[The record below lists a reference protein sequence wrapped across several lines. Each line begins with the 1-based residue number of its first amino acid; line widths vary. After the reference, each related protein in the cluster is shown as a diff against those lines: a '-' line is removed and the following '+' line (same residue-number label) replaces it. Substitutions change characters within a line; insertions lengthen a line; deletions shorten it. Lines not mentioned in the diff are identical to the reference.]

1 MICMDEPK
9 RIAPEKVDTLARSL
23 QGSLKQRRPRTWLIA
38 IATIGIVLGGLGLL
52 AWWLYDPT
60 EPVRLEVIAF
70 DSIVAADETPR
81 MRAQLVFPDSA
92 EHAASLLRG
101 RDVVFLDPKGLLLPG
116 QAGLQK
122 SATSDAA
129 GRAEV
134 AWPLPDDNKGGA
146 VTVRH
151 VDARHKQGSADQSF
165 LFLWER
171 GRKILLVDLDEV
183 LAEVA
188 PVPMAPGLPDK
199 ILPAVQALQE
209 VAAGQVQV
217 GYLAVAP
224 DRPLTYR
231 IQRGWL
237 RSARAE
243 KDRFPV
249 GPVLGRPEYSATMD
263 ADQAR
268 IALLKDLKARF
279 GDNVMLI
286 AGDAATVRQ
295 TRAAGLHVITV
306 GAGKL
311 DGPPGA
317 SDLAR
322 WAELPRYLN
331 P

>member
-1 MICMDEPK
+1 MDEPK
-9 RIAPEKVDTLARSL
+9 RIAPEKADALARSL

-38 IATIGIVLGGLGLL
+38 IATIVIVLGGLGLM

-60 EPVRLEVIAF
+60 EPILLEVIAF
-70 DSIVAADETPR
+70 DSVVAADETPYV
-81 MRAQLVFPDSA
+81 RAQLVFPDSA
-92 EHAASLLRG
+92 EHAASLLRD

-116 QAGLQK
+116 QQGLQK

-134 AWPLPDDNKGGA
+134 AWPLPDKNKSEA

-151 VDARHKQGSADQSF
+151 VDTRHKQGSADQSF
-165 LFLWER
+165 LFHWER
-171 GRKILLVDLDEV
+171 GRKILVVDLDEV
-183 LAEVA
+183 LAEVTPA
-188 PVPMAPGLPDK
+188 PMQGPPDK
-199 ILPAVQALQE
+199 IPPAVQALQE
-209 VAAGQVQV
+209 VAARHVQI
-217 GYLAVAP
+217 GYLAVSP

-237 RSARAE
+237 RTPRAE

-249 GPVLGRPEYSATMD
+249 GPVFGRPEYSATID

-286 AGDAATVRQ
+286 AGGAATVHE
-295 TRAAGLHVITV
+295 TRAAGVHVITV
-306 GAGKL
+306 GAEKL
-311 DGPPGA
+311 EGPPGA
-317 SDLAR
+317 SNLAG